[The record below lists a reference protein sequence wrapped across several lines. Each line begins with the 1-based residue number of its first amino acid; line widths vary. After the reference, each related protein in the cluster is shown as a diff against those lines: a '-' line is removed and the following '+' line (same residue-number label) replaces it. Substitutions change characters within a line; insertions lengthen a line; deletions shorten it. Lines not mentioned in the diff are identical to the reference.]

1 MDGLEIDGR
10 RRKLLARTT
19 ATIGGAGLVL
29 TAIPFI
35 KSMGPSEK
43 ARAAGAPVEFDLA
56 TLEPG
61 TLKTVEWRGKP
72 VWILHRTADML
83 ARLQGLADRL
93 ADPLSREAQQPP
105 YVANITRS
113 LRPQYL
119 VVTAICTHLGCV
131 PVYRP
136 EVGAADLGADWAG
149 GFYCPCHGSKFDLAG
164 RVYKNVPAPRNLE
177 IPPHAY
183 LSDARVLIGAD
194 KDRPA

>member
-1 MDGLEIDGR
+1 MDSLEIDGR

-19 ATIGGAGLVL
+19 ATIGGAGLAL

-43 ARAAGAPVEFDLA
+43 VKAAGAPVEFDLD

-72 VWILHRTADML
+72 VWVLHRSADML
-83 ARLQGLADRL
+83 DRLKGAADRL
-93 ADPLSREAQQPP
+93 ADPLSRQSQQPP
-105 YVANITRS
+105 YTANITRS

-119 VVTAICTHLGCV
+119 VMIGICTHLGCV

-136 EVGAADLGADWAG
+136 EVGPADLGADWAG
-149 GFYCPCHGSKFDLAG
+149 GFYCPCHGSRFDLAG
-164 RVYKNVPAPRNLE
+164 RVYKNVPAPRNME

-194 KDRPA
+194 KDHPI